1 MDLLTQDPLS
11 AQPKESF
18 EAGRVPDQKA
28 PELYRWV
35 LPRDLLNRLASLQRR
50 PRSWMMDSELTPHPL
65 GISSS
70 CPKTDRPRAD
80 K

>member
-1 MDLLTQDPLS
+1 MDLLTQDLLS

-35 LPRDLLNRLASLQRR
+35 LPETCR
-50 PRSWMMDSELTPHPL
+50 T
-65 GISSS
+65 G
-70 CPKTDRPRAD
+70 
-80 K
+80 